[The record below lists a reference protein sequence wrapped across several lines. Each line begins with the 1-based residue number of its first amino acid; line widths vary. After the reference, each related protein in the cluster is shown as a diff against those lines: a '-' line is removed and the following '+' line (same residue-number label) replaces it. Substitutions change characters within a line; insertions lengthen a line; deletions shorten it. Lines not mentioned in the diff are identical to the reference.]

1 MNIEKTAFIFD
12 VDGTLVHTEIQY
24 AQIISQY
31 LSEHGILIS
40 PTEYMNQFS
49 GKSFEV
55 VLTHANQLL
64 KSKAKPQLNIPQA
77 ISEIDNRY
85 TQSLLNNGIKS
96 TPGSLELIQA
106 LHAHK
111 IQKAIGSNAPLHAIT
126 DNLTAS
132 GHIDFFNS
140 ENIFSAFQINKWK
153 PEPNVFQAA
162 YNSLHTPQIE
172 TIIILEDSL
181 SGLIAIQNFSLQMP
195 ELEIIGVF
203 IDNGHNTHLHSQ
215 IPDTVQYSFCDL
227 RETLNLFH

>member
-24 AQIISQY
+24 AKIVSQF
-31 LSEHGILIS
+31 LAEHGILIS
-40 PTEYMNQFS
+40 PTEYMHEFS
-49 GKSFEV
+49 GKSFEI
-55 VLTHANQLL
+55 VLGHANQLL

-77 ISEIDNRY
+77 ISEIDLRY
-85 TQSLLNNGIKS
+85 TTNLTTQGIET
-96 TPGSLELIQA
+96 TPGSLELIQT

-111 IQKAIGSNAPLHAIT
+111 IQKAIGSNAPLHAINN
-126 DNLTAS
+126 NLTAS
-132 GHIDFFNS
+132 GHIDYFNS

-203 IDNGHNTHLHSQ
+203 IDNGHNTHLHSH

>member
-1 MNIEKTAFIFD
+1 MNIAKTAFIFD

-24 AQIISQY
+24 AKIISQF
-31 LSEHGILIS
+31 LAEHGILIS
-40 PTEYMNQFS
+40 PTEYMHEFS
-49 GKSFEV
+49 GKSFEI
-55 VLTHANQLL
+55 VLGHANQLL
-64 KSKAKPQLNIPQA
+64 ASQSKPQLDIPQA
-77 ISEIDNRY
+77 ISEIDGRY
-85 TQSLLNNGIKS
+85 TTNLTTQGIET
-96 TPGSLELIQA
+96 TPGSLELIQT

-111 IQKAIGSNAPLHAIT
+111 IQKAIGSNAPLHAINN
-126 DNLTAS
+126 NLTAS
-132 GHIDFFNS
+132 GHIDYFNS
-140 ENIFSAFQINKWK
+140 ENIFSAFQLNKWK

>member
-1 MNIEKTAFIFD
+1 MNLEKTAFIFD
-12 VDGTLVHTEIQY
+12 VDGTLVDTEIQY
-24 AQIISQY
+24 ARIISQF
-31 LSEHGILIS
+31 LAEHGISLN

-55 VLTHANQLL
+55 VLRHANQLL
-64 KSKAKPQLNIPQA
+64 ASQSKPQLDIPHA
-77 ISEIDNRY
+77 ISEIDHRY
-85 TQSLLNNGIKS
+85 TTNLTTQGVET
-96 TPGSLELIQA
+96 TPGSLELIQT

-111 IQKAIGSNAPLHAIT
+111 IQKAIGSNAPLHAINN
-126 DNLTAS
+126 NLTAS
-132 GHIDFFNS
+132 GHIDYFNS

-195 ELEIIGVF
+195 ELEIVGVF
-203 IDNGHNTHLHSQ
+203 IDNGHNSHLHSQ
-215 IPDTVQYSFCDL
+215 IPDIIQHSFCDL